1 MRMRISTHAQAHAH
15 AHHAHHAHHGSPPPS
30 AQVCVAQLVN
40 LLVLLAAVGATYRRA
55 WARARGALLLLLLGC
70 AHMTVALQLAATLRD
85 GAPLDARA
93 QVSL

>member
-1 MRMRISTHAQAHAH
+1 MRMRIMRIMRIM
-15 AHHAHHAHHGSPPPS
+15 GIPPPPS

-93 QVSL
+93 QVTL